1 MTSEPHDA
9 LQVLVAQ
16 LVDDFRLPKPR
27 EKTLHVGSLV
37 LVLRHASATPGQ
49 QERLETIPKKMI
61 RMARDPPWAPRTYH
75 CCLSKARQHDNA
87 PMRQDKQT

>member
-27 EKTLHVGSLV
+27 EKTLQRRGISSLGV
-37 LVLRHASATPGQ
+37 EACFSISDAPPQSQASMGKANSKTG
-49 QERLETIPKKMI
+49 K
-61 RMARDPPWAPRTYH
+61 DPR
-75 CCLSKARQHDNA
+75 
-87 PMRQDKQT
+87 